1 MVRNGRSPPL
11 LMSEF
16 ACLVVMGTYHRADRQ
31 QKTNVIVDVERNHY
45 TIIISINLP
54 TNASAKGL

>member
-1 MVRNGRSPPL
+1 
-11 LMSEF
+11 MSEF
-16 ACLVVMGTYHRADRQ
+16 ACLVVMGMYHRADRQ